1 MDVVDVVDGDMDLA
15 PMAHFR
21 MRQPEVAGS
30 WVPIVWLQCAHC
42 IRSVGSS
49 ASFLEDI
56 CVISVRMDDSK
67 QT

>member
-30 WVPIVWLQCAHC
+30 WVPIVWLQCAHW

-56 CVISVRMDDSK
+56 CVISVRVDDPK